1 MTLFAVIKVIEL
13 YTSKHSIKLLNCKN
27 ENYNT
32 IQSIAPDELFHQI
45 ALVSVK
51 PLLATT
57 ISHEI

>member
-1 MTLFAVIKVIEL
+1 MKT
-13 YTSKHSIKLLNCKN
+13 
-27 ENYNT
+27 T

-57 ISHEI
+57 ISHELCSSSEFILHPELELTYSV